1 LLLEDKENIWDFV
14 LQQATWFDCVIQKL
28 KKRKDWRMSDI
39 WIYVGVIAGFISIG
53 VALFL
58 FYWVKKQDPGSAK
71 AQEVASWIKAG
82 ARSYLKRLYTA
93 LGILAVIIGIIISI
107 IFSLHLGE
115 AGGGEFDLTNGL
127 KMAGAF
133 IFGALC
139 SSIAGYMGMGVAV
152 EANVRTAT
160 AAKESLNKAFR
171 LSFYAGSVM
180 GLAMVGL
187 AVIGMSVIF
196 LLTREAE
203 AVLGFSF
210 GASTLALLAK
220 AGGGI
225 YTKTA
230 DIAADLVGK
239 VEVGIPEDDPR
250 NPAVVADNVGDNV
263 GDVAGMGADIFDSYV
278 ASAVAVMLLGSTM
291 ANNPNQQYTIL
302 PLVICTLGIV
312 ASLIGIQFVRV
323 KENGRPGA
331 ALNRGT
337 IITCIIFGA
346 FMVALVLLGKMNLS
360 ILWSTLIGL
369 VVGVIIGFTSDYYTS
384 DQYKP
389 VNETAKVS
397 GSGAAITIITG
408 FSYGLVSIVPSIIGI
423 IIAMVLSFYLSE
435 ASGLGGVYGIGI
447 SAVGM
452 LAISGMIVSADAYGP
467 IVDNA
472 RGISEMADMGQE
484 VIDRA
489 DILDSA
495 GNTAKA
501 ITKGFSISAA
511 ALTVLAL
518 FAAYA
523 EVIEKTGITISISL
537 RDPLVV
543 AGVLAGAMTPPLF
556 SALTMLSVT
565 HNAFDMIEEIRGQFR
580 DNPGIL
586 AGTALPDYEK
596 CVGLAAQGAL
606 TSLILPAFLA
616 VGFPLIIGFI
626 LGPNALGG
634 FLGGSIFTGV
644 IFALLMSN
652 AGGLW
657 DNSKK
662 FIESG
667 QYGGVGSEAHKAGVV
682 GDTVGDPFK
691 DTAGPSLNTLIT
703 VMSLVSSLF
712 APVIAA
718 FHLF

>member
-1 LLLEDKENIWDFV
+1 MNQFWLYIS
-14 LQQATWFDCVIQKL
+14 I
-28 KKRKDWRMSDI
+28 
-39 WIYVGVIAGFISIG
+39 IASLVSIG
-53 VALFL
+53 VAFYLF
-58 FYWVKKQDPGSAK
+58 FWVKRQDPGTEK
-71 AQEVASWIKAG
+71 AQEVASWIREG
-82 ARSYLKRLYTA
+82 ARTYLKRLYIA
-93 LGILAVIIGIIISI
+93 LTIVSLILAFIIGVV
-107 IFSLHLGE
+107 FS
-115 AGGGEFDLTNGL
+115 FDLTEIALGNVQISPSSGII
-127 KMAGAF
+127 MAIAF
-133 IFGALC
+133 IGGSVC
-139 SSIAGYMGMGVAV
+139 SAIAGYMGMSVAV

-160 AAKESLNKAFR
+160 AANDSLNKAFK

-196 LLTREAE
+196 LLTEDAN

-210 GASTLALLAK
+210 GASALALLAK

-278 ASAVAVMLLGSTM
+278 ASTVAVMLLAAASPTLSK
-291 ANNPNQQYTIL
+291 QYVVL
-302 PLVICTLGIV
+302 PLILCTLGII
-312 ASLIGIQFVRV
+312 ASLLGIQFVKV
-323 KENGRPGA
+323 GKDGKPGP
-331 ALNRGT
+331 ALNFGT
-337 IITCIIFGA
+337 IITTVFFSI
-346 FMVALVLLGKMNLS
+346 LVVFLILLTDTNIGV
-360 ILWSTLIGL
+360 LWSTLTGL
-369 VVGVIIGFTSDYYTS
+369 ITGVIIGFTSDYFTS
-384 DQYKP
+384 EDRKP
-389 VNETAKVS
+389 VFETARVS
-397 GSGAAITIITG
+397 DSGAAINIITG
-408 FSYGLVSIVPSIIGI
+408 YSYGLISIVPSVIGI
-423 IIAMVLSFYLSE
+423 AVATLLSYYLAQST
-435 ASGLGGVYGIGI
+435 GLPGIYGIGI

-452 LAISGMIVSADAYGP
+452 LSISGMIVSADAYGP

-472 RGISEMADMGQE
+472 RGIAEMAGMDHK
-484 VIDRA
+484 VIETTDT
-489 DILDSA
+489 LDAA

-523 EVIEKTGITISISL
+523 EVVEATGVEINMSL
-537 RDPLVV
+537 RDPIVI
-543 AGVLAGAMTPPLF
+543 AGVFLGAMTPPLF

-565 HNAFDMIEEIRGQFR
+565 HNAFEMIEEIRRQFR
-580 DNPGIL
+580 ENPGIL
-586 AGTALPDYEK
+586 AGTQKPDYDT
-596 CVGLAAQGAL
+596 CVSLAAQGAL

-616 VGFPLIIGFI
+616 VGLPLLIGFV

-644 IFALLMSN
+644 IFALLMAN

-657 DNSKK
+657 DNAKK
-662 FIESG
+662 FIETG
-667 QYGGVGSEAHKAGVV
+667 QFGGVGSDAHKAGVV

-712 APVIAA
+712 APIIAA